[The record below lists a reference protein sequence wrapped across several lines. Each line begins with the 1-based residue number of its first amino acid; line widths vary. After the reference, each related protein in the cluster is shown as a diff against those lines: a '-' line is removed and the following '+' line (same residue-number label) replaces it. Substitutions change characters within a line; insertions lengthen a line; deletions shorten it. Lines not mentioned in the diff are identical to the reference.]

1 MFAELIARHP
11 WLWALAW
18 QSTLCLAAG
27 LGASRLLRRQA
38 VRAHQVLLLGLFA
51 AAIIPAISQI
61 VKQNQWGLFVAERA
75 VPLLTET
82 AFPSQQEIPARSTAV
97 AAHTAT
103 TPRPIAYTAAKSIPP
118 AKRFDW
124 PRAAMLLWLVASTA
138 LLLRLAAQFLLAWRA
153 VRRSQGITV
162 SVLAE
167 MIAAAKDKLA
177 IDADVAVRCN
187 NRVHSPVIWCW
198 GRRPIL
204 LLPAGT
210 CGTEDGL
217 DWPSILC
224 HELAHWK
231 RQDHIHG
238 LLAELA
244 VCAMPWQPLAW
255 WVRRRLEALSEE
267 ACDDWVIA
275 SGQAATRYAKTLLD
289 LLPQKHAALVP
300 GVVASRSGLSARIRR
315 ILHNTCGN
323 PRPGLQWTLAA
334 SLFCGGF
341 SLGVAFAQTRPA
353 STVPT
358 PPAARPQTSAPAP
371 VEPLDK
377 NDRILLRLVD
387 TDGRPVSGAMAARS
401 LTEDETPPFGDR
413 AAKRRTLWMPPA
425 QESDSE
431 GRIALEATPFFGTT
445 RDENIVYILHTQQG
459 IGTIQEVRREDVN
472 KTVTVALKPLCRVHG
487 AVDSARLAAMGMP
500 LKMASV
506 ILRPSQ
512 APTQHLVRHS
522 SHTAPHDFDVLLP
535 PGEYTLTFHGWGA
548 KGRDSR
554 SVNASAESK
563 DLTITV
569 PDGQSTLD
577 LGVIDLRPEKMA
589 ETFGKP
595 APEIGPM
602 REWHNGSPVTLAE
615 LRGQTIW
622 LHFGGNG
629 SCSGKP
635 TQNLID
641 LHNDYADQGVTII
654 AIYNCGS
661 MAELEK
667 GWATGNGPVDMR
679 KVPFR
684 IALDGGDPAGT
695 YARYGITAFP
705 INLLID
711 PAGSIVGRANGFRV
725 REFLAGMP
733 WIHEPTAVPA
743 WRERFDE
750 VYRLADGEILKRI
763 PRPFISE
770 RGEYYRREER
780 FAMEPM
786 QIIFLWEGQ
795 LQPDPL
801 SLHSNGLLQD
811 ILDSILRHRYDAPQS
826 LLNISLPGDWII
838 RRDASTEVK
847 LQALEEHI
855 QRELGRKIR
864 IEMRSVEREVLHVS
878 GVFNFHPLVGTG
890 QDAVVQLYVTEM
902 NPAPVAE
909 DTADGALDFASVVGQ
924 AIGMPISYD
933 RIEPTGPLPIRYWR
947 EDFIRTGGMQ
957 NEQERAKRLA
967 TLLDNLA
974 KQTELKFEVRKISM
988 PRWVVTEEGG
998 RKLARRPR

>member
-75 VPLLTET
+75 VPLLTEA
-82 AFPSQQEIPARSTAV
+82 AFPSPQEIPAESPAA

-103 TPRPIAYTAAKSIPP
+103 TSRPIEHVAATSVPP
-118 AKRFDW
+118 ARRFDW
-124 PRAAMLLWLVASTA
+124 PRAAMFLWLVASTA
-138 LLLRLAAQFLLAWRA
+138 LLLRLAAQFMLAWHV
-153 VRRSQGITV
+153 VRRSRGITV

-177 IDADVAVRCN
+177 IDADVTVRCN
-187 NRVHSPVIWCW
+187 NRIQSPVIWCW
-198 GRRPIL
+198 GRRPVL

-210 CGTEDGL
+210 SGNEDGL

-231 RQDHIHG
+231 RRDHIHG

-255 WVRRRLEALSEE
+255 WVRGRLETLSEE

-300 GVVASRSGLSARIRR
+300 GVVASHSGLSARIRR
-315 ILHNTCGN
+315 ILHNACGN

-358 PPAARPQTSAPAP
+358 PPAAGPQTSAPSP

-387 TDGRPVSGAMAARS
+387 TEGHPVSGAKAARS
-401 LTEDETPPFGDR
+401 LTEDKEPPFGDR
-413 AAKRRTLWMPPA
+413 AAKRRTLWMPSA
-425 QESDSE
+425 QESDSN
-431 GRIALEATPFFGTT
+431 GQVALEASPFFGTMLN
-445 RDENIVYILHTQQG
+445 ESIVYILHTQQG
-459 IGTIQEVRREDVN
+459 IGAIQEVRREDVN

-487 AVDSARLAAMGMP
+487 VVDSTGLAAMGMP
-500 LKMASV
+500 LKHASAD
-506 ILRPSQ
+506 IRPSL
-512 APTQHLVRHS
+512 APIQHLVRYS
-522 SHTAPHDFDVLLP
+522 SHTPPHDFDVLLP
-535 PGEYTLTFHGWGA
+535 PGEYKLTFHGWGV

-554 SVNASAESK
+554 SVNASAEPRN
-563 DLTITV
+563 LTITV
-569 PDGQSTLD
+569 ADEQPALD

-602 REWHNGSPVTLAE
+602 KEWHNGSPVTLAE
-615 LRGQTIW
+615 LRGRTVW

-629 SCSGKP
+629 SSSGKP
-635 TQNLID
+635 TQSLID
-641 LHNDYADQGVTII
+641 LHNDYADQGVTVV

-661 MAELEK
+661 MTELKK
-667 GWATGNGPVDMR
+667 GWAKGNGPVDMR
-679 KVPFR
+679 KIPFR
-684 IALDGGDPAGT
+684 MAIDDGDPAGT
-695 YARYGITAFP
+695 YARYGIKGSPTD
-705 INLLID
+705 ILID
-711 PAGSIVGRANGFRV
+711 PTGNTVGRADSV
-725 REFLAGMP
+725 HAREFLAGMP

-763 PRPFISE
+763 PRPFIPE
-770 RGEYYRREER
+770 RAEYYRREKQ

-786 QIIFLWEGQ
+786 QIIFSWDGQ
-795 LQPDPL
+795 LQLDPL
-801 SLHSNGLLQD
+801 SSQYNGLLQD
-811 ILDSILRHRYDAPQS
+811 VLDSILRHRYDAPQS

-838 RRDASTEVK
+838 RRDASTEAK

-855 QRELGRKIR
+855 RRELGRKIR
-864 IEMRSVEREVLHVS
+864 IEQRSVELETLNVS

-909 DTADGALDFASVVGQ
+909 DTADRVLDFVSVVGQ

-933 RIEPTGPLPIRYWR
+933 RIEPMGPVPIRYWR
-947 EDFIRTGGMQ
+947 EDFIRAGGMQ

-967 TLLDNLA
+967 TLLDNLT
-974 KQTELKFEVRKISM
+974 KQTDLKFEVRKISM
-988 PRWVVTEEGG
+988 PRWIATEEGV
-998 RKLARRPR
+998 RKPTRRPR